1 MALFTSTVDM
11 VTFLWSELEPEET
24 LQEKRI
30 TRILTTDFPQYF
42 ALVTRVKQ
50 EAAVIGY
57 EGGVLSSTVVPQ
69 VQAVLPEGTLTKPI
83 KVGLQVRG
91 LDVSELLVDVILLFV
106 SLCSGVS
113 VQVGHGNLGKWWN
126 GNKKFP
132 SLKMFSNLHFMSKVM
147 KKGHEVSEKRWTCLL
162 HRKWSDFVD

>member
-1 MALFTSTVDM
+1 MRPPFPHT
-11 VTFLWSELEPEET
+11 ELEAEEN
-24 LQEKRI
+24 LHEKRI

-83 KVGLQVRG
+83 RVGLQV
-91 LDVSELLVDVILLFV
+91 SCCPPLLGSAQDQTALYM
-106 SLCSGVS
+106 S
-113 VQVGHGNLGKWWN
+113 VQSICWRK
-126 GNKKFP
+126 
-132 SLKMFSNLHFMSKVM
+132 
-147 KKGHEVSEKRWTCLL
+147 EK
-162 HRKWSDFVD
+162 

>member
-1 MALFTSTVDM
+1 MIFQLLNWLVQLSFP
-11 VTFLWSELEPEET
+11 VTELDPEEY

-42 ALVTRVKQ
+42 ALVTRIKQ

-83 KVGLQVRG
+83 RVGLQVSWLASPFLSCLVWGSATSTAASVMEVFEQTKGGG
-91 LDVSELLVDVILLFV
+91 L
-106 SLCSGVS
+106 
-113 VQVGHGNLGKWWN
+113 LGGGGGGGGRKRSWGKRRAEN
-126 GNKKFP
+126 GKCFFEEIYRQRMD
-132 SLKMFSNLHFMSKVM
+132 SLKSMSS
-147 KKGHEVSEKRWTCLL
+147 VS
-162 HRKWSDFVD
+162 

>member
-1 MALFTSTVDM
+1 MFLTYSF
-11 VTFLWSELEPEET
+11 TFLSHTELDPEDY

-42 ALVTRVKQ
+42 ALVTRIKQ

-83 KVGLQVRG
+83 RVGLQVSSPFLPLFGLSCVCNSISDKAVQETRG
-91 LDVSELLVDVILLFV
+91 
-106 SLCSGVS
+106 G
-113 VQVGHGNLGKWWN
+113 GLGERR
-126 GNKKFP
+126 GDE
-132 SLKMFSNLHFMSKVM
+132 S
-147 KKGHEVSEKRWTCLL
+147 
-162 HRKWSDFVD
+162 

>member
-1 MALFTSTVDM
+1 MWLGVKPQVIYLIYSATVSCTASLPLIR
-11 VTFLWSELEPEET
+11 VIFQPLNRLVQLSFPATELDPEEY

-42 ALVTRVKQ
+42 ALVTRIKQ

-83 KVGLQVRG
+83 RVGLQVSW
-91 LDVSELLVDVILLFV
+91 LASPFLSCLVWG
-106 SLCSGVS
+106 SAMSATAS
-113 VQVGHGNLGKWWN
+113 V
-126 GNKKFP
+126 
-132 SLKMFSNLHFMSKVM
+132 M
-147 KKGHEVSEKRWTCLL
+147 EVFE
-162 HRKWSDFVD
+162 